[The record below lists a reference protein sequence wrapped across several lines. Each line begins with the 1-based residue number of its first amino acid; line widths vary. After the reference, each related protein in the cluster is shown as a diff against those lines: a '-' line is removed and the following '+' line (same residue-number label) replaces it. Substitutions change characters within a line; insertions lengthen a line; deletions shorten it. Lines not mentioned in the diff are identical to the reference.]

1 MVAEEVVLTKVLGTV
16 IVGVQSV
23 VTQFARAK
31 FSSTKYPSVAYAGLG
46 ATLAAEPVG
55 PGAAAVVLE
64 RQRGKGG

>member
-23 VTQFARAK
+23 VTQFARVK
-31 FSSTKYPSVAYAGLG
+31 DSSTKYPSVAYAGLG
-46 ATLAAEPVG
+46 ATLAAGLVG